1 MLDDIAS
8 EIDVDKL
15 EPPADAK
22 YRSFGLRKG
31 IQQGKLRFVQSDID
45 ILGTMIGLVEPGW
58 MDISAA
64 GKQET
69 VITGC
74 LVWIKQNVIIGAAG
88 FQGSLIVLCVF
99 WSTCN

>member
-15 EPPADAK
+15 EAPADAK
-22 YRSFGLRKG
+22 YRLFGLYKG
-31 IQQGKLRFVQSDID
+31 IQQGKLRFVQLDID
-45 ILGTMIGLVEPGW
+45 IPGTLIGLVESGW

-69 VITGC
+69 VIAGC
-74 LVWIKQNVIIGAAG
+74 LVWIK
-88 FQGSLIVLCVF
+88 
-99 WSTCN
+99 